1 MQPLRSRT
9 FRWLWIAQFVS
20 NTGTWAQTVGA
31 QWLMGDL
38 GGGPLLVALVQT
50 ATSLPIFLLV
60 LPSGALGD
68 ILDRRR
74 LLLTAQGV
82 MLLATGALALL
93 TAVDAMTPGLLLAL
107 VGLVGA
113 GQALAVPSFQA
124 IQPELVGRA
133 LLPEAALLNG
143 ANFNVARALGPALGG
158 ALIATVGPAATFGLN
173 AVSFVG
179 VLAVVTLWRRPPDQR
194 ALGAEHVRSAL
205 VAGARY
211 VASAPRFKRV
221 LGRSALFVLP
231 ASALWALLPVLARGP
246 LGLGSGGYG
255 LLLTSVGVGAILG
268 AFVLPGI
275 RRRIGPSRLVAA
287 ATLGYTFALLVVG
300 LSGSVA
306 AAVPALVLAG
316 LGWIGVLSTLN
327 ASAQQILPD
336 WTRARSLAFYTLVFM
351 GGQALG
357 SVVWGIVAARFGLD
371 AAWIVAGAML
381 LAGVVLGLWRLP
393 LGGTLPDVERARVW
407 GDLEVA
413 TDAPSDSGPVL
424 VTGEWRVA
432 AADREAFLAAMEPVG
447 RARRR
452 TGAQR
457 WGLFQDLA
465 DPELYV
471 ETFTVATWQEYLRQ
485 HHERGT
491 AGDLEHEERA
501 RALTIGEEGPRV
513 RHLLHGYIRKTP

>member
-9 FRWLWIAQFVS
+9 FRWLWIAQFAS

-60 LPSGALGD
+60 LPAGALGD

-74 LLLTAQGV
+74 LLLTAQGA
-82 MLLATGALALL
+82 MLAATGALAIL
-93 TAVDAMTPGLLLAL
+93 TAADAMTPWLLLGL
-107 VGLVGA
+107 IGLVGA
-113 GQALAVPSFQA
+113 GQALALPSYQA
-124 IQPELVGRA
+124 IQPELVPRA
-133 LLPEAALLNG
+133 QLPEAALLNG
-143 ANFNVARALGPALGG
+143 ANFNVARALGPAIGG
-158 ALIATVGPAATFGLN
+158 VLIASVGPAATFALN

-179 VLAVVTLWRRPPDQR
+179 VLAVVGLWRRPADQR

-211 VASAPRFKRV
+211 VASAPRFKRI

-246 LGLGSGGYG
+246 LELGSGGYG
-255 LLLTSVGVGAILG
+255 LLLASVGLG
-268 AFVLPGI
+268 AVAGAVVLP
-275 RRRIGPSRLVAA
+275 RVRARIGPSRLVAVA
-287 ATLGYTFALLVVG
+287 ATTFTAAMLVVG

-316 LGWIGVLSTLN
+316 LGWVGVLSTLN
-327 ASAQQILPD
+327 ASAQQLLPD

-357 SVVWGIVAARFGLD
+357 SVLWGVVADGAGLD
-371 AAWIVAGAML
+371 AAWIAAGTML
-381 LAGVVLGLWRLP
+381 LAGVGLGLWRMP
-393 LGGTLPDVERARVW
+393 LGGRLPDVAPARIW
-407 GDLEVA
+407 ADPEGA
-413 TDAPSDSGPVL
+413 ADAPPQSGPVL
-424 VTGEWRVA
+424 VTAEWHVA
-432 AADREAFLAAMEPVG
+432 PAQREAFLAAMEPVG

-471 ETFTVATWQEYLRQ
+471 ETFTVATWEEHLRQ
-485 HHERGT
+485 HVERGT
-491 AGDLEHEERA
+491 EGDRTHEERA
-501 RALTIGEEGPRV
+501 RALTVGQEGPRV
-513 RHLLHGYIRKTP
+513 RHLLHGYAGR